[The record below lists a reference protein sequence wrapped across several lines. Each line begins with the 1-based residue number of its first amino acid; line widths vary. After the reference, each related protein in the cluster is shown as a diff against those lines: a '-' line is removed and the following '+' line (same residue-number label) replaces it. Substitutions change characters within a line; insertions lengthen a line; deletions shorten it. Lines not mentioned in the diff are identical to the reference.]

1 MWHLSRGAMVSLS
14 GSWRSS
20 SHLRLS
26 KGTSGLGAPILA
38 KDAPWCVRV
47 DGSDFRK
54 LYLKTGLVYH
64 FYSSTIQQY
73 PILGLYHIGIYDYSN
88 EHVCL

>member
-1 MWHLSRGAMVSLS
+1 MSSS

-26 KGTSGLGAPILA
+26 KGTSGLGVPTLA
-38 KDAPWCVRV
+38 KGTLWCVRV
-47 DGSDFRK
+47 GGGDFRK